1 MPRPGCNLALGL
13 KKVRVCR
20 RARVGT
26 PEPRRRPCDTKW
38 LQWIKSE
45 WDLWINRGRSLV
57 DWNDGQIDEP
67 LPAEIG
73 SWFALCI
80 PSIPLSVGG
89 KCHLSVLLAGG
100 GSGGWGWEWWW
111 GGGYAPTHPEHPPG
125 WPVPYCL
132 SQAPCRGPRQ
142 PRAPLNTPCI
152 QHIAFKKP
160 LSCFVFR
167 CIGVIA

>member
-80 PSIPLSVGG
+80 PSIPLSGG
-89 KCHLSVLLAGG
+89 KVPSQRVTGRRRQRGGGG
-100 GSGGWGWEWWW
+100 GSGGEGEDTRLLTQSTLLA
-111 GGGYAPTHPEHPPG
+111 GLSLTVYHRHHAEGPDSPELH
-125 WPVPYCL
+125 
-132 SQAPCRGPRQ
+132 
-142 PRAPLNTPCI
+142 
-152 QHIAFKKP
+152 
-160 LSCFVFR
+160 
-167 CIGVIA
+167 

>member
-100 GSGGWGWEWWW
+100 GSGGVGV
-111 GGGYAPTHPEHPPG
+111 G
-125 WPVPYCL
+125 VVV
-132 SQAPCRGPRQ
+132 RGRIRAYS
-142 PRAPLNTPCI
+142 PRAPSWLACPLLSITGTMQRAPTAQSSTKHPVHPTYCI
-152 QHIAFKKP
+152 
-160 LSCFVFR
+160 
-167 CIGVIA
+167 